1 MSIRDKFSSQK
12 NIEPDQYQRDIVD
25 TLDDFQQ
32 AVINERKI
40 VGKVISFLKDS
51 QSSSKGIYL
60 WGNVGRGK
68 TFLMDL
74 FYETLSIIEKDRR
87 HFHRL
92 MDLYEFAYY
101 YHNLRA

>member
-32 AVINERKI
+32 VIINERKI

-51 QSSSKGIYL
+51 KKHGLTVKAKENICKEENTN
-60 WGNVGRGK
+60 W
-68 TFLMDL
+68 
-74 FYETLSIIEKDRR
+74 
-87 HFHRL
+87 H
-92 MDLYEFAYY
+92 
-101 YHNLRA
+101 

>member
-1 MSIRDKFSSQK
+1 MSIREKFSSQK

-51 QSSSKGIYL
+51 QSS
-60 WGNVGRGK
+60 
-68 TFLMDL
+68 
-74 FYETLSIIEKDRR
+74 
-87 HFHRL
+87 
-92 MDLYEFAYY
+92 
-101 YHNLRA
+101 